1 MPTTRHRYMVTETD
15 EVSAALADAA
25 VRWPQLRNRPGEL
38 LQRLIAEGHR
48 VLRASAEIHRAAVG
62 DTSGA
67 LTGVYGP
74 GYLDRLREEWPA

>member
-1 MPTTRHRYMVTETD
+1 MITETD

-48 VLRASAEIHRAAVG
+48 AIRNTADARRAAVMA
-62 DTSGA
+62 TSGV
-67 LTGVYGP
+67 LTGVYGED
-74 GYLDRLREEWPA
+74 YITELREEWPA